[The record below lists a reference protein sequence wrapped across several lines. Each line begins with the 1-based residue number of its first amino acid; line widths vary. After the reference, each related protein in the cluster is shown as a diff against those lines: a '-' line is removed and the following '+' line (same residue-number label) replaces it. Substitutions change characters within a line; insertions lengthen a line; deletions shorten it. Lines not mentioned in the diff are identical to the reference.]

1 MRRIILGV
9 AAFMFASAA
18 MAFGQQPGG
27 QNSVSAANPP
37 ATFNVKVIITAYFPS
52 NINELRAKYELLN
65 NEFKPAADKVQQMQ
79 QQMDQIANE
88 LQTQG
93 QIMKQEVVAQKQQ
106 QYERLKL
113 TLKQTQESSQAD
125 YEARMKE
132 VVGPIFDKIDKFLE
146 NYAQQ
151 RGISL
156 ILDASNNQQN
166 PILAFVGADAD
177 ITQDFM
183 QEYNKV
189 NPGPP
194 PSNNNPPANNNIPP
208 KRPGA
213 KP

>member
-1 MRRIILGV
+1 
-9 AAFMFASAA
+9 

-27 QNSVSAANPP
+27 QNSVGAANPP
-37 ATFNVKVIITAYFPS
+37 VTFNVKVIITAYFPS

-93 QIMKQEVVAQKQQ
+93 QVMKQEVVAQKQQ

-194 PSNNNPPANNNIPP
+194 PSNNNPPANNNVPP
-208 KRPGA
+208 K
-213 KP
+213 KPTGKP

>member
-1 MRRIILGV
+1 MKRIILGV
-9 AAFMFASAA
+9 AAFIFASAA

-27 QNSVSAANPP
+27 QNSVGAANPP

-65 NEFKPAADKVQQMQ
+65 NEFKPQADRVQQIQ

-93 QIMKQEVVAQKQQ
+93 QVMKQEAVAQKQQ
-106 QYERLKL
+106 QYEKLKL
-113 TLKQTQESSQAD
+113 DLKQLQERSQAD

-166 PILAFVGADAD
+166 PILAFVGQDAD
-177 ITQDFM
+177 ITQDFIG
-183 QEYNKV
+183 EYNKV

-194 PSNNNPPANNNIPP
+194 PSNNPPANNNNPP
-208 KRPGA
+208 KKPGG

>member
-27 QNSVSAANPP
+27 QNSVGAANPP
-37 ATFNVKVIITAYFPS
+37 VTFNVKVIITAYFPS

-93 QIMKQEVVAQKQQ
+93 QVMKQEVVAQKQQ

-194 PSNNNPPANNNIPP
+194 PSNNNPPANNNVPP
-208 KRPGA
+208 KRPAG